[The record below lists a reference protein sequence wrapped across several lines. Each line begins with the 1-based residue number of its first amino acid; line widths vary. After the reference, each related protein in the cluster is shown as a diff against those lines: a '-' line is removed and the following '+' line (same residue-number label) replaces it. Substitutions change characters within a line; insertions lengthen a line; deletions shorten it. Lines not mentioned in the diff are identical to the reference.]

1 MIEVDRLSLEAAK
14 LPQLKNLIVT
24 MGGEP
29 SQPSEKKDQL
39 IDRILFEAAK
49 EPRPVTQEAEKD
61 TPLPELPK
69 ATPGACTIEQ
79 VLEAVNPYI
88 LRGLK
93 VYYMAATET
102 DKESWLFQVEGR
114 SYRVRDTNTGEWK
127 QVKRMLEDS
136 GTLHQPLSVIKRC
149 AGALMARAVPQN
161 AKEEEVKKISD
172 KYIAVA

>member
-1 MIEVDRLSLEAAK
+1 MIQVDRPTLEVAK
-14 LPQLKNLIVT
+14 LPELKNLIVT

-49 EPRPVTQEAEKD
+49 EPRPVTQESEKD
-61 TPLPELPK
+61 IPLPELPK
-69 ATPGACTIEQ
+69 STPGAVSIEQ

-102 DKESWLFQVEGR
+102 DKESWFFQVEGR

-127 QVKRMLEDS
+127 NVKRMLEDS
-136 GTLHQPLSVIKRC
+136 GTLHQPLNTIKRC
-149 AGALMARAVPQN
+149 AGALMARAVPQ
-161 AKEEEVKKISD
+161 AKQEEERKPSD